1 MDDLKL
7 LGEFRSDL
15 AEPDADT
22 TVRARAAV
30 MAAIAQLESESHG
43 TRPHRRW
50 RSRRWRVAVVAVAG
64 VAVAVLLS
72 RSLPGD
78 EPGAPATAVA
88 AVLREASITAAGQPE
103 SAPGPG
109 QYVYTKSRSLDESD
123 WYDVGSNGK
132 QSFAV
137 RMLDLRQAWIGTNGS
152 GRIVEKTGPAR
163 FLSGHDRRVWIATGR
178 PALGGGRTT
187 SERFGPGGLSDVDLT
202 QLPTDPAQLAKLI
215 DERKVEGGP
224 PGATETFTIIGDLLR
239 ETYAPPKLRA
249 ALFQIA
255 SQLPIVHLFG
265 PATWTP
271 RRGIAV
277 GYTSAG
283 TRHELVFDPKT
294 SALLGERT
302 VTVRTGAVTSWSV
315 YLASRIVDSTSST
328 TATTPDGHGR
338 PTSVPA
344 PPTVHSAP
352 GVG

>member
-7 LGEFRSDL
+7 IGDFRSDL

-30 MAAIAQLESESHG
+30 MEAIAQLESES
-43 TRPHRRW
+43 RRARRRRRW
-50 RSRRWRVAVVAVAG
+50 PSRRRSMAFVAVGG
-64 VAVAVLLS
+64 VALAVLLS
-72 RSLPGD
+72 TLLAGD
-78 EPGAPATAVA
+78 EPGAPPGAAA
-88 AVLREASITAAGQPE
+88 AVLRKASLTAGRQPQ

-123 WYDVGSNGK
+123 WYDVGSTGK

-137 RMLDLRQAWIGTNGS
+137 RMLDARQAWIATNGS
-152 GRIVEKTGPAR
+152 GRIVERTGPAR
-163 FLSGHDRRVWIATGR
+163 FLSRHDRQVWIATGR

-187 SERFGPGGLSDVDLT
+187 SQRFGPGGLSFVDLT
-202 QLPTDPAQLAKLI
+202 RLPTDPTQLAKLI

-224 PGATETFTIIGDLLR
+224 PGPAETFTIIGDLLR

-277 GYTSAG
+277 GYTYAG

-294 SALLGERT
+294 AALLGERT

-328 TATTPDGHGR
+328 AAATPDGHGR
-338 PTSVPA
+338 PTSRPA
-344 PPTVHSAP
+344 RATVQSAP